1 MSGVI
6 KVIVSFF
13 RKGEVVAIE
22 RHRRRVPVDKDKH
35 TRVFELKKNIWQIFQ
50 VTSFTRY
57 MGLRVLKLGKFYNKH

>member
-1 MSGVI
+1 MSGII
-6 KVIVSFF
+6 KEIVSFF
-13 RKGEVVAIE
+13 RKGEEVAIE

-35 TRVFELKKNIWQIFQ
+35 PRVFELKKNIWQIFQ